1 MPEKSGLFSFNGT
14 PESFKEYIKSWNNFK
29 KPMENIT
36 PNIPSADT
44 NTGGGFFDSF
54 NSFMD
59 SNTFKGIGSAAQL
72 GVNIF
77 NAWNGYAMGKKALK
91 EQKAGREALQRQWDI
106 ENKRYEEREAER
118 KQANA
123 TIGAAASVW
132 ERK

>member
-1 MPEKSGLFSFNGT
+1 MTIAPYN
-14 PESFKEYIKSWNNFK
+14 IK
-29 KPMENIT
+29 PNIYGVDLDKFT
-36 PNIPSADT
+36 PNIPAAT
-44 NTGGGFFDSF
+44 GTEAGTAGGGFFDKF

-118 KQANA
+118 KAANA
-123 TIGAAASVW
+123 NINAAASVW

>member
-1 MPEKSGLFSFNGT
+1 MDFGIYNVK
-14 PESFKEYIKSWNNFK
+14 
-29 KPMENIT
+29 
-36 PNIPSADT
+36 PNIYGIETDTLLTAPVANNT

-59 SNTFKGIGSAAQL
+59 SNTFKGFGSAAQL

-91 EQKAGREALQRQWDI
+91 EQKAGREALQKQWNI

-123 TIGAAASVW
+123 TIGASASVW